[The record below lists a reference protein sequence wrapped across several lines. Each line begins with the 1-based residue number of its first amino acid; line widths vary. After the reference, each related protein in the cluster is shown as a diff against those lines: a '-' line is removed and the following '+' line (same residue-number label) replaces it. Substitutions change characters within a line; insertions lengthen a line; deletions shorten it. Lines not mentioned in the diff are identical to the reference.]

1 MIMRLRTSEVSR
13 PHDAGNGNWPERR
26 MIAAV
31 QVSKE
36 FLDSVCAVQINHEPR
51 RQSRQYSHYRVHPR

>member
-26 MIAAV
+26 MITAV
-31 QVSKE
+31 QISKD
-36 FLDSVCAVQINHEPR
+36 FLDSVVCRPNQP
-51 RQSRQYSHYRVHPR
+51 